1 MNDIL
6 AKVRQAAAL
15 APKPEQRHIE
25 KQDRTDQTYA
35 PDAKKAREV
44 VRTLNAHSLP
54 LICEKI
60 AVVTG
65 DLAAKHKLQE
75 VFDSFCRANYA
86 YMREELKSDNRLIEW
101 MGGVNG
107 VMPTLPPGA
116 PGHKVNIL
124 NAWNA
129 MVTAVNNATKVGVQK
144 RHREQPISLISDLE
158 STQLILPENGFW
170 N

>member
-1 MNDIL
+1 MSDIL
-6 AKVRQAAAL
+6 TKVRQAAAL
-15 APKPEQRHIE
+15 APKVEQRHIE
-25 KQDRTDQTYA
+25 KQDRTDQTYSA
-35 PDAKKAREV
+35 DAKKAREI

-75 VFDSFCRANYA
+75 VFDNFCRANYA

-107 VMPTLPPGA
+107 IMPTLPPGS
-116 PGHKVNIL
+116 PEHKVGIL
-124 NAWNA
+124 TAWNA
-129 MVTAVNNATKVGVQK
+129 MVIAVNGATKVGVQK
-144 RHREQPISLISDLE
+144 RHREQPITLISDLE
-158 STQLILPENGFW
+158 STQLILPDNGFW